1 LVVVMIGTFMGPFDG
16 SVVNIAL
23 PRLTEYFQVPV
34 TTVEW
39 VVVAYLLTISTF
51 LFTFGRLGDMLGLKR
66 VYLAG
71 FFVFVG
77 GSLACSLA
85 PNVWV
90 LVWARVAQAV
100 GAGMLFAMGPAI
112 VTKNVPPQQRGQ
124 ALGYVGISVAA
135 GLAVGPT
142 LGGLIIGALDWRWIF
157 LVNLPVGLVA
167 GLLAYRVLPPDTR
180 TKQRFDPAGAAFS
193 FLTLFPLLLALS
205 KGETWG
211 WGTPLVIGLVVTS
224 LLGGAAFIYTE
235 THVAQPLLD
244 LDLFRNRLFSA
255 ATASAAASYMVI
267 ATVVFIMP
275 FYLIQV
281 RGFPVEKAGLLLTP
295 LPLMTALVGPFAGG
309 LSDRI
314 GSRVLS
320 TTGMLV
326 SLIGVLLLTT
336 LSQTTPMWGVALRVG
351 ILGLG
356 MGLFSSPNTSAIM
369 GSVSRARIGIASGTV
384 ATARNVGQVM
394 GVSMA
399 GMVLAVRE
407 PVYIA
412 RLAATVTPE
421 AASKAAFLS
430 AAHDAAW
437 VAAGVCVL
445 GILASLVRGS
455 GAAARGAAGHT

>member
-1 LVVVMIGTFMGPFDG
+1 
-16 SVVNIAL
+16 
-23 PRLTEYFQVPV
+23 
-34 TTVEW
+34 
-39 VVVAYLLTISTF
+39 
-51 LFTFGRLGDMLGLKR
+51 
-66 VYLAG
+66 
-71 FFVFVG
+71 
-77 GSLACSLA
+77 
-85 PNVWV
+85 
-90 LVWARVAQAV
+90 
-100 GAGMLFAMGPAI
+100 
-112 VTKNVPPQQRGQ
+112 
-124 ALGYVGISVAA
+124 
-135 GLAVGPT
+135 
-142 LGGLIIGALDWRWIF
+142 
-157 LVNLPVGLVA
+157 
-167 GLLAYRVLPPDTR
+167 
-180 TKQRFDPAGAAFS
+180 
-193 FLTLFPLLLALS
+193 
-205 KGETWG
+205 
-211 WGTPLVIGLVVTS
+211 VTS

-255 ATASAAASYMVI
+255 ATATAAASYMVI

-320 TTGMLV
+320 TTGMVV
-326 SLIGVLLLTT
+326 SLSGVLLLTT
-336 LSQTTPMWGVALRVG
+336 LSQSTPMWGVALRVG

-412 RLAATVTPE
+412 RLAATMTPE
-421 AASKAAFLS
+421 AAAKAAFLS

-437 VAAGVCVL
+437 LAAGVCVL

-455 GAAARGAAGHT
+455 GEAARGAAGHT